1 MPTIQIFKSEN
12 NPIFFLRWGRKT
24 FNHGHDRINSDFGVG
39 GLQFLTTSFLSARDN
54 FKKKPENEVLPGFY
68 PFFPFKLLLNSF

>member
-54 FKKKPENEVLPGFY
+54 LKKNRKTKCCQGFIH
-68 PFFPFKLLLNSF
+68 FFHLNYF

>member
-24 FNHGHDRINSDFGVG
+24 FNHGHDRINTDFGVG
-39 GLQFLTTSFLSARDN
+39 GLQFLTTSFLSARD
-54 FKKKPENEVLPGFY
+54 
-68 PFFPFKLLLNSF
+68 